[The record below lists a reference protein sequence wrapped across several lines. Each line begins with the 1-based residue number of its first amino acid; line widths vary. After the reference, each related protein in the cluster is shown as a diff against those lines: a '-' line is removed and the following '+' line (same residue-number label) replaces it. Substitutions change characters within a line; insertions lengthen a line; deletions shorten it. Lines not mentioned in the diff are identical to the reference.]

1 MSWEFKSPH
10 PHLKCLP
17 HLEEG
22 FFIADSLLIA
32 RSVVRVW
39 GRSAARL
46 RLLSSFLLQP
56 PLMLVLKITNAPE
69 VVASKIGRFLEAL
82 TPDALDEKTIED
94 VLIKELIKNLSAEGL
109 KGEVAAVHG
118 IDLQNS
124 SLVVGDGLHVR
135 QHKTF

>member
-1 MSWEFKSPH
+1 
-10 PHLKCLP
+10 
-17 HLEEG
+17 
-22 FFIADSLLIA
+22 
-32 RSVVRVW
+32 
-39 GRSAARL
+39 
-46 RLLSSFLLQP
+46 
-56 PLMLVLKITNAPE
+56 MLVLKITNAPE
-69 VVASKIGRFLEAL
+69 VVAAKIGRFLEAL
-82 TPDALDEKTIED
+82 TPDALDEKTVED